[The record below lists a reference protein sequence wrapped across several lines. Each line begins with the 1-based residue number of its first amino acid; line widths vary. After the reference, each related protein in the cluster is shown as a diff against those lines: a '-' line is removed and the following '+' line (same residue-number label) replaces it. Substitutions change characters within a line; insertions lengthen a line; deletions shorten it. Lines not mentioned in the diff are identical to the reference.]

1 MQGRL
6 ETTVTTCLLLGRRKV
21 GYVLRGDDNGL
32 HAPVIRVLEECSSC
46 RSMLAVWQKEEA
58 QAEWHQ

>member
-1 MQGRL
+1 M
-6 ETTVTTCLLLGRRKV
+6 TTCLLLGRRKV

-32 HAPVIRVLEECSSC
+32 HTPVIRVLEECSSC